1 MLKFYYMFNEKENIE
16 LKFKKRKT
24 FKWKNSMNSN
34 WFWQKK
40 HRYISLDFTCKWMKR
55 VKSVTG
61 ANSPESEMS
70 AGEQPFWVTS
80 TSRLTIE
87 MSVPYLTW
95 FSRCTSDESAHS
107 ITRQPA
113 AAECFRSLRIE
124 CGLVLEKQPST
135 PPNERT
141 NDLCVCVSHSRL
153 YARFIIIIISVSFS
167 RALVIFLSVRS
178 QSSIGEGDNSSLFEM
193 F

>member
-16 LKFKKRKT
+16 LKFNKRKT

-61 ANSPESEMS
+61 ANSPEPEMS

-135 PPNERT
+135 PTERT
-141 NDLCVCVSHSRL
+141 NERFMCLCVAQSIVRTFYYYYYFCL
-153 YARFIIIIISVSFS
+153 IQP
-167 RALVIFLSVRS
+167 RASY
-178 QSSIGEGDNSSLFEM
+178 LFVCP
-193 F
+193 